1 MHITQIFTFTPEITW
16 HAKHT
21 KLYIHTWD
29 HVTCTSHKSLHSHL
43 RSHDMHITHNFSF
56 SPEITWH
63 AQHTKLYIHTRDHVT
78 CTAHKTLH
86 SHLRSRDM
94 HSTHNFSLT
103 LKITWHA
110 QHTKF
115 LIYTWD
121 HVTCTAHKTLHSHL
135 RSRDMHSTQ
144 NFTLT
149 PEITWHA
156 QVWCALCNAWF
167 HRAPFMSPT
176 RVCAVQLRKVCT
188 FVVTF
193 FLPKQQNHAHSRR
206 CSQLTSV
213 WSPLGKYVE
222 SMWKVRRVHQNHTVY
237 IRTYGIVSREFT
249 KYVVIYGAY
258 ER

>member
-1 MHITQIFTFTPEITW
+1 MH
-16 HAKHT
+16 
-21 KLYIHTWD
+21 
-29 HVTCTSHKSLHSHL
+29 
-43 RSHDMHITHNFSF
+43 THN
-56 SPEITWH
+56 TYH
-63 AQHTKLYIHTRDHVT
+63 Y
-78 CTAHKTLH
+78 
-86 SHLRSRDM
+86 HLRSRDM
-94 HSTHNFSLT
+94 HSTQNFSFT
-103 LKITWHA
+103 PQITWHA

-121 HVTCTAHKTLHSHL
+121 HVTCTAQNFTFTQEITWHAHHTNLYIHTWDHVTCKAHKTLHSHL